1 MAATRQRS
9 QRIDKAGF
17 NETDKVVCG
26 HEKLVDRNLDEEKR
40 LDRQFTFGAR

>member
-9 QRIDKAGF
+9 HRIDRAGF

-40 LDRQFTFGAR
+40 LQFTFGAR